1 MIHHMTA
8 VPAVQVASAGTVC
21 FITGVTDIAEVV
33 GAKMIKKAK
42 ELARMG
48 LVGEIF
54 ANFTAQN
61 DNSWQHVRNMT
72 RLK

>member
-1 MIHHMTA
+1 
-8 VPAVQVASAGTVC
+8 
-21 FITGVTDIAEVV
+21 
-33 GAKMIKKAK
+33 MIKKAK

-48 LVGEIF
+48 LVGEII

-61 DNSWQHVRNMT
+61 DNSLQHVRNMT

>member
-1 MIHHMTA
+1 
-8 VPAVQVASAGTVC
+8 
-21 FITGVTDIAEVV
+21 
-33 GAKMIKKAK
+33 MIKKAK
-42 ELARMG
+42 ELARMV
-48 LVGEIF
+48 LVGEII